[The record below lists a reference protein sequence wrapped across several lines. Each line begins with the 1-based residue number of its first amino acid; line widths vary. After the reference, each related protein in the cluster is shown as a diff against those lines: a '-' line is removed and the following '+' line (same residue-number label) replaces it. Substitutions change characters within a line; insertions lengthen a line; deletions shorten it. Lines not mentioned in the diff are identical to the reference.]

1 VVSDQSELVSVC
13 QEFFDLGGKL
23 PPFGQRDLPAL
34 LEPVAVVDVALEI
47 EMIVDGRMDGG
58 ELSKVAAKLGR
69 HDGSFYTRCS
79 NWVP

>member
-1 VVSDQSELVSVC
+1 MSDKSEPVSVSM
-13 QEFFDLGGKL
+13 EFADLCGKL
-23 PPFGQRDLPAL
+23 PPFGQRIFPVL

-69 HDGSFYTRCS
+69 HDGSFYKQYS
-79 NWVP
+79 ISAL